1 MTEKNNFHF
10 FADNETHTWLILN
23 YESDQVF
30 KKIETCTIE
39 IDVTEQPFY
48 CIATS
53 EKDGI
58 TVKLYIRNELG
69 IFVENPEVCAT
80 FQVGTEKPQIISTSN
95 RIGAAEDA
103 ELFAKLIVTED
114 ISELD
119 HGEEITTVDL
129 KTKEYCQSAT
139 YYPGW

>member
-1 MTEKNNFHF
+1 MSINNKFHF

-48 CIATS
+48 CGASS
-53 EKDGI
+53 ETDGI

-69 IFVENPEVCAT
+69 VFIENPEICAK
-80 FQVGTEKPQIISTSN
+80 FQVGADKPQIISASG
-95 RIGAAEDA
+95 RISDAEDT
-103 ELFAKLIVTED
+103 LIFFYKSV
-114 ISELD
+114 SKVL
-119 HGEEITTVDL
+119 
-129 KTKEYCQSAT
+129 
-139 YYPGW
+139 